1 MEVVKTMTKQE
12 AKEQLAKTRI
22 LSTSLLNPLGLSFEV
37 FLRFAQVD
45 KDTQEKVIDKLIA

>member
-1 MEVVKTMTKQE
+1 MDGVKAMTKTE

-22 LSTSLLNPLGLSFEV
+22 LSTELIKPLGLSFEV